1 MMIYTPDQINNTKH
15 ILDKTYVTLY
25 GMCVLSHNL
34 QHYPD
39 MGKYKN
45 PDTAKFGGISV
56 NRSKIVDLQGCHP
69 RVVGDLPLK
78 QSWIPTF
85 VGMTIVN

>member
-1 MMIYTPDQINNTKH
+1 MNI
-15 ILDKTYVTLY
+15 VTTQVSNRFYLL
-25 GMCVLSHNL
+25 LSYEEWL
-34 QHYPD
+34 GIVTEYLF
-39 MGKYKN
+39 
-45 PDTAKFGGISV
+45 PDTAEFCGISV

-69 RVVGDLPLK
+69 RVGGDPPLI

>member
-1 MMIYTPDQINNTKH
+1 MVIRDDFGIINF
-15 ILDKTYVTLY
+15 
-25 GMCVLSHNL
+25 
-34 QHYPD
+34 
-39 MGKYKN
+39 
-45 PDTAKFGGISV
+45 PDTAEFGGISV

-69 RVVGDLPLK
+69 RVGGDPPLK

>member
-1 MMIYTPDQINNTKH
+1 MQS
-15 ILDKTYVTLY
+15 ILYLPLFV
-25 GMCVLSHNL
+25 S
-34 QHYPD
+34 
-39 MGKYKN
+39 
-45 PDTAKFGGISV
+45 DTAEFGGISV

-69 RVVGDLPLK
+69 RVGADPPLK